1 MGSMTIT
8 LGVRDVLLALVAI
21 AFLVGTAYFVAVL
34 RRILAVVEEW
44 RRMFQQIQ
52 VLVPQVQ
59 RVVEH
64 ADETLLSARQLI
76 AKSQGLVDDAAAVAG
91 ATRSVAEDLIRDLA
105 VILGPVHL
113 VATLFQKIQSGISR
127 LSPFRKTEQASK
139 EDDDEKRNL

>member
-8 LGVRDVLLALVAI
+8 LTFRDVLLALVAI
-21 AFLVGTAYFVAVL
+21 AVLVGTAYFIAVL
-34 RRILAVVEEW
+34 RRVLAVAEEW
-44 RRMFQQIQ
+44 RRMLQQVQ

-76 AKSQGLVDDAAAVAG
+76 VRSQTLVEDAAAVTG
-91 ATRSVAEDLIRDLA
+91 ATRSVAEDLLRDLA
-105 VILGPVHL
+105 VILGPIHL

-127 LSPFRKTEQASK
+127 LSSFRTKDEPTQ
-139 EDDDEKRNL
+139 EDDDEERNL